1 MTEHERNEI
10 NQLPD
15 KYRPMTAWGYWGLTI
30 LYSIPL
36 IGTICLI
43 VHALDGGNINRRS
56 FARSYFCTA
65 LLVVIL
71 IFAFGGLSGFVGAIN
86 ELLNSISQM

>member
-1 MTEHERNEI
+1 MTELERNEI
-10 NQLPD
+10 NQIPP
-15 KYRPMTAWGYWGLTI
+15 KYRPLTAWGYWGLTI
-30 LYSIPL
+30 LYSIPFL
-36 IGTICLI
+36 GTLCLI
-43 VHALDGGNINRRS
+43 VHALDGSNINRRS

>member
-1 MTEHERNEI
+1 MTENERNEI

-30 LYSIPL
+30 LYSIPIL
-36 IGTICLI
+36 GTLCLI
-43 VHALDGGNINRRS
+43 IHALDGSNINRRS

-71 IFAFGGLSGFVGAIN
+71 IFAFGGLGNVIN
-86 ELLNSISQM
+86 FINGLLESISQM